1 MREFIKREPIPVNAA
16 IGIVIGFV
24 YMSRIIN
31 LVHFLAFKNEN
42 IAALKFTFTNL
53 LFIPISFYLGF
64 FTFVLITF
72 IYQKIRY
79 GVINKPET
87 SLLIKHICLFIAVL
101 IATIAVMQCRTIVYA
116 DGSIKSYNY
125 IEKYSPEYTVEDY
138 KNVKLWGECIGS
150 RRRSPSF
157 QFYFT
162 FILNDDTYI
171 DFYPEEFRD
180 NYAIKALGDKL
191 GDKFSA
197 LPEEGFSSEHM
208 LYMSENE
215 IELWNLMYNRNVD
228 YAEDEEPETEQSHYA
243 FDGYY
248 DFN

>member
-1 MREFIKREPIPVNAA
+1 MGEFIKREPIPVNAA

-64 FTFVLITF
+64 LTFVLITF

-125 IEKYSPEYTVEDY
+125 IEKYSPEYTIEDY
-138 KNVKLWGECIGS
+138 KKAIFYGEVAGS
-150 RRRSPSF
+150 SSPNRPQNIRF

-162 FILNDDTYI
+162 FILDDDTYI
-171 DFYPEEFRD
+171 EFYPEEFRD
-180 NYAIKALGDKL
+180 LKAIKSLGNTL
-191 GDKFSA
+191 GDKFSV
-197 LPEEGFSSEHM
+197 LPEGGFPPEYALH
-208 LYMSENE
+208 MSEDEVN
-215 IELWNLMYNRNVD
+215 LWNMMF
-228 YAEDEEPETEQSHYA
+228 Q
-243 FDGYY
+243 
-248 DFN
+248 